1 MMPPAGVLMKRIL
14 VGFIALAA
22 MTLTISSVIASNT
35 GMFVRPK
42 ADIAAVRAAQLELA
56 PNDHV
61 RKIYVAGDYALLG
74 WYMLPEGAGGIV
86 AYKRI
91 SGERWKRI
99 YSDGTLFDVSTLV
112 QHGVPSSVARQLCS
126 GFPNACKSP

>member
-1 MMPPAGVLMKRIL
+1 MMPPAGVLMKRIV

-22 MTLTISSVIASNT
+22 MTLTISSVIALNT

-74 WYMLPEGAGGIV
+74 CQSA
-86 AYKRI
+86 A
-91 SGERWKRI
+91 
-99 YSDGTLFDVSTLV
+99 TV
-112 QHGVPSSVARQLCS
+112 QHHHETCS
-126 GFPNACKSP
+126 